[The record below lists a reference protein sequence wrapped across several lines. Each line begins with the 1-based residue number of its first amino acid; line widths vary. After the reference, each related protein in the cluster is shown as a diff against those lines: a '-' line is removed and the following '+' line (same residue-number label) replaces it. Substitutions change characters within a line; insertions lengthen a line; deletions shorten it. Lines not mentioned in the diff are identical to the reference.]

1 MKIKTKLTVLAV
13 ILIMLATVIVSIVA
27 YSTERGLI
35 FKSTDSQSRAILK
48 GLVNQYSSSLEAID
62 TTQQALNQRNIGIAR
77 GIAILLKE
85 NPGYI
90 TTDKMQL
97 LCRQLGVE
105 EIHVINGQGV
115 LYAGSDPSCY
125 GFDFNSSDQTRPFV
139 ADINNSSFELA
150 QQPQMRGI
158 DKKLFQYIGVGRLD
172 APGVVQ
178 IGVAPQHLQTLIAK
192 MDYKRAVNNQKLS
205 YKGAYILAIDASGK
219 ILANSSNRNIGK
231 NIFASVPNLKK
242 LIGSTHEGMGFG
254 YRDSNGEDVRSYFN
268 KLPDQE
274 VYLLINIPEKELYAP
289 LQSFLISLIIALL
302 LSVVLAVVLFSRF
315 SRKLIINPIYSLI
328 TEMEK
333 GAHGDLHAAVAVKGE
348 DEFAVLGNSFNQM
361 IGAQK
366 NIIEQVISSS
376 QNVSAMTEEMSAS
389 VEQTSNAA
397 QGIAASVQNIVS
409 GMQTNAAATEETSA
423 SVQEISRSV
432 EAAAATTSHAVNIS
446 QHTKENTLKGKQS
459 VDENILAMQ
468 HIANGTKQAA
478 AAVQKLKNTSDQIG
492 IITQTI
498 NEIADQTNLLALN
511 AAIEAARAGEAGK
524 GFAVV
529 AEEVRKLAVGSSKA
543 AQEIEELIQT
553 IAQETLAVVDNVNTS
568 INEVNQGLISS
579 QDVRNN
585 LNEIETDVS
594 DVNDIIVELANS
606 AEIQAITLKQIAS
619 AIDNVANI
627 TNDTS
632 IHSNDIAAGSQQQS
646 ATMQELSSV
655 CQELARMTQNLT
667 RLVADFKI

>member
-333 GAHGDLHAAVAVKGE
+333 GAHGDLHAAVAVKGK

-468 HIANGTKQAA
+468 HI
-478 AAVQKLKNTSDQIG
+478 
-492 IITQTI
+492 
-498 NEIADQTNLLALN
+498 DQTNLLALN

>member
-178 IGVAPQHLQTLIAK
+178 IGGAPQHLQTLIAK

-274 VYLLINIPEKELYAP
+274 VYLLINIPERELYAP

-529 AEEVRKLAVGSSKA
+529 AEEVRKLAVGSSQA